1 MKKKIQFILL
11 YFSSLAC
18 GAQDLHVYY
27 TPVKNAAYVWDSYH
41 YTFDTKTLAEDM
53 AGLLKKAT
61 GLNYTASSGIPAKK
75 EGILLVVD
83 SNFKTKSNEEAQIE
97 CDGKKYLKI
106 TAQYTTGL
114 SYGIYTYL
122 QKAGFKFYMP
132 GDQWTIIPSLRS
144 AFTGVINKQSW
155 KPYFKHRYFAISGAM
170 LPVKGLDDENR
181 NNREWLKWY
190 RRNRMG
196 SEYGAFGGHIGEL
209 FNMTHKK
216 EIEADPSIL
225 APINGKVGYN
235 EEGKINPLN
244 EKGVNMFI
252 NWAIEQYKANNDPVP
267 WYLPWSKFQSV
278 DPGDGLYY
286 CHSPECMARYK
297 SVSDQVF
304 DIANKG
310 ARRIRQVYP
319 GAGVNTFAYTERTD
333 TPSIKLEPNIHVGI
347 VSGAFHNV
355 ATPASLIKRW
365 AAKTTH
371 ISIYDYINIGVWNRD
386 DPFFNLGEYF
396 KFLEYNKSLKLDGFT
411 YESGGS
417 NLSAGILQF
426 FILKYLCEPYTDINK
441 EFEQFTRDCFG
452 KASATL
458 NSIMHE
464 WYFSNTHQGTLY
476 DFASFYDD
484 ELGRFFSVVQQAS
497 QVPGLEKEQA
507 KRIQELKAYVVYLA
521 KQFELG
527 NDLNTQAAYKTNPGL
542 RKQKAEDILEF
553 TWKMYDKMIFHNTQ
567 LNDVYKS
574 YFSGDDVLLQ
584 KWDYNKSTHFS
595 NINAGADEMIE
606 SAFQKMARTY
616 IPKATPCFDLNDS
629 IFEKTARYSADSVVI
644 KMIDPDYFSSFRYP
658 LELYCPS
665 PGQVT
670 VGFSAEKSRHEN
682 PSEKNSGFT
691 AMISDDYLYNQDFY
705 IPKERSNGSFVFNLP
720 KKGHYK
726 LYLAQNNS
734 TAIRYTIKPGKNLL
748 YVNKKIIPM
757 NAVMLQGQGDD
768 VENINR
774 YLALYVPNTDSVNYN
789 MLCID
794 CANYVKLYGPSGDPK
809 EMNVSGA
816 PLNIS
821 TKIKAGEKNNY
832 LFMRNDLRV
841 WTAVMKNVPPYY
853 FFLRFPLK
861 ASPR

>member
-1 MKKKIQFILL
+1 MKKKIQLILL
-11 YFSSLAC
+11 CFSCYAC

-27 TPVKNAAYVWDSYH
+27 TPVKNAPYVWDAYH

-53 AGLLKKAT
+53 ADLLKQAT
-61 GLNYTASSGIPAKK
+61 GLNYTASPGIPAKK

-83 SNFKTKSNEEAQIE
+83 SNFKTKSNEEALAE
-97 CDGKKYLKI
+97 CDGKKFLKI

-144 AFTGVINKQSW
+144 AFTGVISKQTW

-181 NNREWLKWY
+181 NYKEWIKWY

-209 FNMTHKK
+209 FNITHKK

-225 APINGKVGYN
+225 APVNNKRGYN
-235 EEGKINPLN
+235 EEGKIDPTN
-244 EKGVNMFI
+244 EKGVNLFI
-252 NWAIEQYKANNDPVP
+252 NWAIQQYKANNDPVP

-278 DPGDGLYY
+278 DPGDGLNY
-286 CHSPECMARYK
+286 CHSPECLAKFK

-304 DIANKG
+304 DVANKA
-310 ARRIRQVYP
+310 ARRIRLSYP
-319 GAGVNTFAYTERTD
+319 QAGVNTYAYTERTD
-333 TPSIKLEPNIHVGI
+333 TPSVKLEPNIHVGI

-355 ATPASLIKRW
+355 ATPASLIRRW

-386 DPFFNLGEYF
+386 APFFNLDEYF
-396 KFLEYNKSLKLDGFT
+396 KFLEYNRLLKLDGFT
-411 YESGGS
+411 YESGGG
-417 NLSAGILQF
+417 NLSAGLMQF

-441 EFEQFTRDCFG
+441 EFEQFTKDCFG
-452 KASATL
+452 KAAAPL
-458 NSIMHE
+458 NSMMHE

-484 ELGRFFSVVQQAS
+484 EIGRFFALIRQAS
-497 QVPGLEKEQA
+497 QLPELEKEQR
-507 KRIQELKAYVVYLA
+507 KRISELKAYVIYLA

-527 NDLNTQAAYKTNPGL
+527 NDLNSQAAYKTDPGL
-542 RKQKAEDILEF
+542 RKQKAEDILSF

-574 YFSGDDVLLQ
+574 YFTGDDARLQ
-584 KWDYNKSTHFS
+584 KWDYNKSPSFK
-595 NINAGADEMIE
+595 NITAGADEMIE
-606 SAFQKMARTY
+606 SLFQKMSATY
-616 IPKATPCFDLNDS
+616 IPKATPYFGMPDS
-629 IFEKTARYSADSVVI
+629 LLEKTAKFSPDSIVI
-644 KMIDPDYFSSFRYP
+644 RMIDPDYFPSFRYP
-658 LELYCPS
+658 LELYCPA
-665 PGQVT
+665 PGPVMINFT
-670 VGFSAEKSRHEN
+670 TEKSRLEN
-682 PSEKNSGFT
+682 PAVTNSGFI
-691 AMISDDYLYNQDFY
+691 AALSADFLYNQDYYIGKENRSGAYTFY
-705 IPKERSNGSFVFNLP
+705 LP

-734 TAIRYTIKPGKNLL
+734 TAIRYVIRPGKNLI
-748 YVNKKIIPM
+748 YVNKKVIPM

-768 VENINR
+768 AEKGNK
-774 YLALYVPNTDSVNYN
+774 YLALYIPNTDSVNYN

-794 CANYVKLYGPSGDPK
+794 CANYVKLYAPSGKPK
-809 EMNVSGA
+809 EMNVSGS
-816 PLNIS
+816 PYNIS
-821 TKIKAGEKNNY
+821 TKIKGEEKNNY
-832 LFMRNDLRV
+832 LFMSNDLRV
-841 WTAVMKNVPPYY
+841 WTAIMKNVPPYY

-861 ASPR
+861 APGK